1 MAVEVKIKQK
11 GLFKKKIEVEDM
23 LSDDLAFGVMDE
35 HFRMIP
41 NEKGKYTIIYNPNN
55 LARGLEVSFEKNII
69 ELRLP
74 LPTAKSDI
82 EMFYEIVKR
91 VCNKLKVDTFE
102 RYDEVLTLDTIDQLI
117 RNDID
122 ASTRAL
128 DDICYDK
135 QYETITI
142 FSALNPISIG
152 SKEKDIIKGNVDNFG
167 KFLKEKQEIDAYYA
181 APKLYNSENDIIGIY
196 VITEN
201 VDSIVPLK
209 PKVIMNK
216 ETEKIKFYVIIG
228 ENPNDIVE
236 YDNFINEVDKSN
248 YYDDEHIIVRLSKKE
263 IQSILEKYKTEI

>member
-11 GLFKKKIEVEDM
+11 GLFKKKIEIEDM
-23 LSDDLAFGVMDE
+23 LSNNLLFGVMDE
-35 HFRMIP
+35 NFRMVP
-41 NEKGKYTIIYNPNN
+41 NEKGKYTIIYDPNN

-69 ELRLP
+69 DLRLP

-82 EMFYEIVKR
+82 EMFYNVIKR
-91 VCNKLKVDTFE
+91 ICNKLKIDSFE

-117 RNDID
+117 RDDVD

-142 FSALNPISIG
+142 FGALNPIAIG
-152 SKEKDIIKGNVDNFG
+152 SKEKDTIKGSVDNFG

-181 APKLYNSENDIIGIY
+181 APKLYKSDTDIIGIY
-196 VITEN
+196 VITEK

-209 PKVIMNK
+209 PKVIMNN
-216 ETEKIKFYVIIG
+216 ENQNIKFYTIIG
-228 ENPNDIVE
+228 DGTNDVVKYE
-236 YDNFINEVDKSN
+236 DFISSVDQSN
-248 YYDDEHIIVRLSKKE
+248 YYDDEHIIINLSKKE
-263 IQSILEKYKTEI
+263 IENILEKYRTEI

>member
-11 GLFKKKIEVEDM
+11 GLFKKKIEIEDM
-23 LSDDLAFGVMDE
+23 LSNNLLFGVMDE
-35 HFRMIP
+35 NFRMVP
-41 NEKGKYTIIYNPNN
+41 NEKGKYTIIYDPNN

-69 ELRLP
+69 DLRLP

-82 EMFYEIVKR
+82 EMFYNVIKR
-91 VCNKLKVDTFE
+91 ICNKLKIDSFE

-117 RNDID
+117 RDDVD

-142 FSALNPISIG
+142 FGALNPIAIG
-152 SKEKDIIKGNVDNFG
+152 SKEKDTIKGSVDNFG

-181 APKLYNSENDIIGIY
+181 APKLYKSDTDIIGIY
-196 VITEN
+196 VITEK

-209 PKVIMNK
+209 PKVIMNN
-216 ETEKIKFYVIIG
+216 ENQNIKFYTIIG
-228 ENPNDIVE
+228 DGTNDVVKYE
-236 YDNFINEVDKSN
+236 DFISSVDQSN
-248 YYDDEHIIVRLSKKE
+248 YYDDEHIIINLSKKE
-263 IQSILEKYKTEI
+263 IENILEKYKTEI

>member
-11 GLFKKKIEVEDM
+11 GLFKKKIEIEDM
-23 LSDDLAFGVMDE
+23 LSNNLLFGVMDE
-35 HFRMIP
+35 NFRMVP
-41 NEKGKYTIIYNPNN
+41 NEKGKYTIIYDPNN

-69 ELRLP
+69 DLRLP

-82 EMFYEIVKR
+82 EMFYNVIKR
-91 VCNKLKVDTFE
+91 ICNKLKIDSFE

-117 RNDID
+117 RDDVD

-142 FSALNPISIG
+142 FGALNPIAIG
-152 SKEKDIIKGNVDNFG
+152 SKEKDTIKGSVDNFG

-181 APKLYNSENDIIGIY
+181 APKLYKSDTDIIGIY
-196 VITEN
+196 VITEK

-209 PKVIMNK
+209 PKVIMNN
-216 ETEKIKFYVIIG
+216 ENQNIKFYTIIG
-228 ENPNDIVE
+228 DGTNDVVKYE
-236 YDNFINEVDKSN
+236 DFISSVDQSN
-248 YYDDEHIIVRLSKKE
+248 YYDDEHIIINLSKKE
-263 IQSILEKYKTEI
+263 IENILENYKTEI